1 MIVSY
6 HRDTVKREEGV
17 EISNTNEMVNIYNH
31 SHSVTILTLS

>member
-6 HRDTVKREEGV
+6 HRDTVKREKGV
-17 EISNTNEMVNIYNH
+17 EISNANEMVNVDNH